1 VGKKS
6 RFEVSMKLFLA
17 ACVLALVLF
26 SATPA
31 QEAPQ
36 GFEYW
41 SVPSLQHTAEALRKK
56 AKSSPDHSASE
67 RLADF
72 SNELFMMAHR
82 EADGAPEWHETQ
94 ADIFVIE
101 SGTATLVV
109 GGNLVGAEEVAPHE
123 KRNGKIEGGTSVA
136 LVPGDVVRIPAKT
149 PHQLLLNGS
158 GGLNYFVVKVKNY

>member
-1 VGKKS
+1 
-6 RFEVSMKLFLA
+6 MKFFLS
-17 ACVLALVLF
+17 ACLLALVLF

-36 GFEYW
+36 GFEHW
-41 SVPSLQHTAEALRKK
+41 SVASLKQSAAALKQK
-56 AKSSPDHSASE
+56 AQTSADHSASE

-72 SNELFMMAHR
+72 PNDLFMVAHR
-82 EADGAPEWHETQ
+82 EVDGAPEWHETQ
-94 ADIFVIE
+94 ADIFFVE

-123 KRNGKIEGGTSVA
+123 KRNAKIEGGARVSLA
-136 LVPGDVVRIPAKT
+136 AGDVVRIPAKT

-158 GGLNYFVVKVKNY
+158 GEFNYFVVKVKNY

>member
-1 VGKKS
+1 
-6 RFEVSMKLFLA
+6 MKFLLS
-17 ACVLALVLF
+17 ACLLALVLF

-41 SVPSLQHTAEALRKK
+41 SVPSLQQTAERLTQK
-56 AKSSPDHSASE
+56 AKSGPDHSASE

-72 SNELFMMAHR
+72 PKELFVLAHR
-82 EADGAPEWHETQ
+82 EVNGAPEWHETQ
-94 ADIFVIE
+94 TDIFVVE

-109 GGNLVGAEEVAPHE
+109 GGHLVGAEEVAPHE
-123 KRNGKIEGGTSVA
+123 KRNGKIEGGTSIN
-136 LVPGDVVRIPAKT
+136 LVPGDVARIPAKT

-158 GGLNYFVVKVKNY
+158 GGFTYFVVKVKNY